1 MSGEKLRL
9 ASISV
14 LGGSLHG
21 RRRDLEEVVAE
32 VLVGSDPDCHLVV
45 DLPSVSPIHARLW
58 TDLDQ
63 AEVRD
68 TRAPRG
74 LYVNTERVEGQAILR
89 PGDVLWL
96 GPPQDPGSVCIQCRF
111 EPWVEVLPGAGQEEP
126 EAPAAAGAPV
136 DAFDLDATESAS
148 QAVEIAGEASDEYEA
163 VVFEGEEAEGGP
175 VAAVP
180 VDAGE
185 DLVLAAAAGEPPVE
199 APTAEPSEP
208 PATAAAEG
216 LFVGGAEPVPAAEA
230 APVPAAEEETSFVF
244 EDEAPEP
251 AAAAPAAAG
260 PDEWSIEEP
269 GPAAEEAPVP
279 SEETGADDFF
289 VTETPEA
296 AEAPAAPVA
305 EAAPSPFAG
314 FETFEEGPAAPPLVP
329 AWEAP
334 PAPPAL
340 APPAAPAPPTP
351 QAPAVPVVA
360 PREAA
365 PSPAPPQAPVAPA
378 AAPPSPAAGSAT
390 PAKPPVPAAKPE
402 PGVRPRP
409 VSSIPKRPPAG
420 APARKAGTPAAARPG
435 RPTWL
440 RPAGLGLAGVLVL
453 GALGGGAWAL
463 LGRGVRVVS
472 IEPARARV
480 GQRATIAGRGF
491 SSTAAENSV
500 VFEDRPAR
508 VLASRPDRLDVE
520 VPELA
525 MASGGERQV
534 PVVVRVGSRA
544 AAPWPVTVIQGPR
557 LHGLSPEAALP
568 GEEVQLV
575 GAGWGLGATVRFGTT
590 PGQVVAV
597 DATSLRAIVPQDVGP
612 VGTRAP
618 VVVTVAGVDSNPAP
632 FVVGRLP
639 VLSEVVPASAAPGDT
654 IQITGLGFQARAAD
668 NDVRIAG
675 VPALV
680 LASSGDGLK
689 VVVPR
694 LPAGESS
701 RVVEVRVPGSESV
714 GQGALQ
720 SAGMPEVVELRF
732 VPEPFSGV
740 GGRAHAVVAT
750 GLGPAFAFADSGGQT
765 AAERAFDAARK
776 LDGVAGALRTT
787 LGLTFEARGYDTSPT
802 LGLAGQPDTLLT
814 VTEEDA
820 AAYNEDWTGLKGK
833 GGPVTRG
840 RLLRWW
846 EAVAK
851 DLVLATVRGERP
863 HFAADL
869 APEGRALQ
877 QVFDAAR
884 RPGQQGLAQAAVVDA
899 KPPLRDALR
908 LVGFR
913 VPEKVTAP
921 AAPAVPGAP
930 AAPAASAPAPA
941 RLPQDATLRGSE
953 NEESQGLRY
962 LTVEL
967 RGAGSISY
975 EGGLT
980 LTLPLTSLEK
990 GRDRLR
996 FSVPIRGA
1004 MRYYTGRWDGEK
1016 VTGTISTD
1024 SAGRNVVGS
1033 FELRVR

>member
-14 LGGSLHG
+14 LGGGLHG

-111 EPWVEVLPGAGQEEP
+111 EPWVEVLPGAGGEEP
-126 EAPAAAGAPV
+126 EAPAAAGPLPEGL
-136 DAFDLDATESAS
+136 DLDATAGAS
-148 QAVEIAGEASDEYEA
+148 QAVEIAGEAAEEYEA
-163 VVFEGEEAEGGP
+163 VVVEGEEAEGEP
-175 VAAVP
+175 
-180 VDAGE
+180 
-185 DLVLAAAAGEPPVE
+185 AAAAEDF
-199 APTAEPSEP
+199 
-208 PATAAAEG
+208 
-216 LFVGGAEPVPAAEA
+216 FVGEAEPVPAAES
-230 APVPAAEEETSFVF
+230 APAPSAEEETSFVF
-244 EDEAPEP
+244 EDEAAPEP
-251 AAAAPAAAG
+251 AAAARPAE

-269 GPAAEEAPVP
+269 GPAADVAPVP
-279 SEETGADDFF
+279 SEDAGADDFF
-289 VTETPEA
+289 V
-296 AEAPAAPVA
+296 AEASEAQEAPL
-305 EAAPSPFAG
+305 APDAGTAPPSFAG
-314 FETFEEGPAAPPLVP
+314 FETFEEPPVAPPLVP

-334 PAPPAL
+334 PAPPAP
-340 APPAAPAPPTP
+340 PPASPPSPATP
-351 QAPAVPVVA
+351 SAAL
-360 PREAA
+360 RDAA
-365 PSPAPPQAPVAPA
+365 PSPAPPQAPAAPA
-378 AAPPSPAAGSAT
+378 VPPLSPAGPAA
-390 PAKPPVPAAKPE
+390 PAKPPAPATKPE
-402 PGVRPRP
+402 PGARPRP

-420 APARKAGTPAAARPG
+420 GPARKAGPHAAAG
-435 RPTWL
+435 LARPTWL
-440 RPAGLGLAGVLVL
+440 RPAGLGLAAVLVL

-463 LGRGVRVVS
+463 LGRGVRVAS
-472 IEPARARV
+472 IEPSRVRV

-491 SSTAAENSV
+491 SSTATQNSV

-508 VLASRPDRLDVE
+508 VLVSAPDRLEVE

-534 PVVVRVGSRA
+534 PVVVKVGSRA
-544 AAPWPVTVIQGPR
+544 AAPWPITVIQGPR

-575 GAGWGLGATVRFGTT
+575 GAGWGIGATVRFGTT
-590 PGQVVAV
+590 PGQVVAA

-618 VVVTVAGVDSNPAP
+618 VVVTVAGVDSNSAP

-639 VLSEVVPASAAPGDT
+639 VVSEVVPASAAPGDT
-654 IQITGLGFQARAAD
+654 IQIAGLGFQARAAS

-680 LASSGDGLK
+680 LASNGDGLK

-694 LPAGESS
+694 LPAGAAS
-701 RVVEVRVPGSESV
+701 RVVEVRVPGSDSV
-714 GQGALQ
+714 GQATLQ
-720 SAGMPEVVELRF
+720 SAGLPEVVELRF

-776 LDGVAGALRTT
+776 LDGVVAALRTT
-787 LGLTFEARGYDTSPT
+787 LGLTFEARGYDTNPT
-802 LGLAGQPDTLLT
+802 LGLGGQPDVLVT
-814 VTEEDA
+814 VTEEDV

-833 GGPVTRG
+833 GGPVTRD

-877 QVFDAAR
+877 QIFDAAR
-884 RPGQQGLAQAAVVDA
+884 SRACPRRRSSTRSRPCATPSASWASVC
-899 KPPLRDALR
+899 PRRSSRRPLR
-908 LVGFR
+908 
-913 VPEKVTAP
+913 P
-921 AAPAVPGAP
+921 
-930 AAPAASAPAPA
+930 
-941 RLPQDATLRGSE
+941 
-953 NEESQGLRY
+953 
-962 LTVEL
+962 
-967 RGAGSISY
+967 
-975 EGGLT
+975 
-980 LTLPLTSLEK
+980 
-990 GRDRLR
+990 
-996 FSVPIRGA
+996 
-1004 MRYYTGRWDGEK
+1004 
-1016 VTGTISTD
+1016 
-1024 SAGRNVVGS
+1024 
-1033 FELRVR
+1033 